1 MKTKNYIYYVK
12 KVVDFIASLV
22 YNKSL
27 NSNEN
32 FFSKERRIVMK
43 CLVSLFGVFLF
54 FVTPIAQ
61 AEQWNFEGNEDS
73 AWENPNNWSSGLVPT
88 SIISVGIVAPCVSSA
103 TGNEAA
109 LYLQPQ
115 PMEVVSGTLT
125 VDDVHVFGGGNLLIS
140 GGAMT
145 GEAGFVGQAPNESGS
160 ITVSGG
166 SLTLT
171 GDLYLGSTSQ
181 TDSTFS
187 VVGSGATSISMANFI
202 ANGGTAVPPGK
213 STVEFGLDS
222 GGITPITI
230 DPTGYADL
238 DSAIIN
244 MSMADPNW
252 YPTYGATYNLITTSG
267 VGSFIEATNM
277 VYDSDSWSL
286 DLTGTMDV
294 DQTLVATFIAVLRLS
309 EPDGDTTVTEGQP
322 GDTYNVVMNTQPGAG
337 DSVTVAIAAD
347 PNHLGQVNFAPNPL
361 TFNTANWDQ
370 PQLVTVTAVDD
381 IVPENTEVFNIEH
394 TTSGSSDPCLNG
406 KVYLL
411 EITVID
417 DDEPQIL
424 FVESGGSTD
433 VVEGGAG
440 DTYDVYL
447 NGTPGFDVT
456 VSITPDP
463 NEVSVDTPFLIFTPG
478 NAGTPQPVTVTAVDD
493 VDLELEHTGTITHS
507 STSADSLFDGL
518 IEDLVVNV
526 GDNECG
532 AWGYHP
538 QDLNEDCNVNILDF
552 GEFAIKWL
560 NCSQPYD
567 PACDDLR

>member
-1 MKTKNYIYYVK
+1 
-12 KVVDFIASLV
+12 
-22 YNKSL
+22 
-27 NSNEN
+27 
-32 FFSKERRIVMK
+32 MK
-43 CLVSLFGVFLF
+43 CLVSLFGVLLF

-61 AEQWNFEGNEDS
+61 AEQWNFEGTEDN
-73 AWENPNNWSSGLVPT
+73 AWENPNNWTSGLVPT
-88 SIISVGIVAPCVSSA
+88 SSIAVGIVAPCVSSA

-109 LYLQPQ
+109 LYLQPE
-115 PMEVVSGTLT
+115 PMEVASGTLT
-125 VDDVHVFGGGNLLIS
+125 VDDVHVFGGASLLIS

-145 GEAGFVGQAPNESGS
+145 GENSFVGQAPNQSGS

-171 GDLYLGSTSQ
+171 GDLNLGTASQ

-187 VVGSGATSISMANFI
+187 VVGSGATSISIGNF
-202 ANGGTAVPPGK
+202 AAFGGDVEGK
-213 STVEFGLDS
+213 STVEFGIDS

-230 DPTGYADL
+230 APTGFASL
-238 DSAIIN
+238 TSAIVN
-244 MSMADPNW
+244 MSVAEPNW
-252 YPTYGATYNLITTSG
+252 YPTYGAAYTLITTSG
-267 VGSFIEATNM
+267 VGSFIDATNM

-309 EPDGDTTVTEGQP
+309 EPDGDTTVTEGEP
-322 GDTYNVVMNTQPGAG
+322 GDTYNVVMNTQPGTG

-347 PNHLGQVNFAPNPL
+347 PNYPGQVNVAPNPL
-361 TFNTANWDQ
+361 TFTSANWDQ

-381 IVPENTEVFNIEH
+381 IVPENLEVFNIEH
-394 TTSGSSDPCLNG
+394 TTGGSSDPCLNG
-406 KVYLL
+406 HVYLL

-463 NEVSVDTPFLIFTPG
+463 NEVNVDTPFLIFTSG

-493 VDLELEHTGTITHS
+493 VDLELDHTGTITHS
-507 STSADSLFDGL
+507 STSADSLFDGI

-526 GDNECG
+526 SDDECG

-552 GEFAIKWL
+552 GEFAIMWL
-560 NCSQPYD
+560 GCSQPYE